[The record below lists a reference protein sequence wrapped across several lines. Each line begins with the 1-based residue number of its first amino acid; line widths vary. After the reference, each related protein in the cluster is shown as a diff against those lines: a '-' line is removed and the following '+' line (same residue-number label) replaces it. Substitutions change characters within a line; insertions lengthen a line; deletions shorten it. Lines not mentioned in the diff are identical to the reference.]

1 MITQN
6 RDKPQNV
13 VNGEMASVEICHN
26 ATVILK
32 LPGNKLVATN
42 LVTYVWLWQW
52 PKDNLSI
59 PY

>member
-13 VNGEMASVEICHN
+13 VNGEMASMEICHN

-42 LVTYVWLWQW
+42 LVTYV
-52 PKDNLSI
+52 
-59 PY
+59 